1 MMMGLALL
9 LLIVDTTPWIRYPAD
24 YKFYAYLFLRYLP
37 MGGLLWLSFKL
48 PDK

>member
-1 MMMGLALL
+1 MMGLALL
-9 LLIVDTTPWIRYPAD
+9 LLVVDMTPWIRYQAE

-37 MGGLLWLSFKL
+37 MAGLLWLSIKL